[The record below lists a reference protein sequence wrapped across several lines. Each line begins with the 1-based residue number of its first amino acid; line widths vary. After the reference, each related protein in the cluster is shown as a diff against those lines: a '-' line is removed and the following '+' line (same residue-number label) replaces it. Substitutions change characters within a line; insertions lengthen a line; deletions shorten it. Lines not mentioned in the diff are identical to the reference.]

1 MTTPLKSIA
10 DRLVEYCRTGQ
21 EARGLDELYDPA
33 VVSVEAMAMPGAG
46 SAESVGLDALKG
58 KHAWWAQAFEVH
70 GADVQGPFLHG
81 DEQFAVVFSIDATER
96 ASGKRNAMKEVA
108 VYTVANG
115 RIRREAFFYG

>member
-10 DRLVEYCRTGQ
+10 DRLVAYCRTGQ

-33 VVSVEAMAMPGAG
+33 VVSVEAMAMPGTG

-81 DEQFAVVFSIDATER
+81 DDQFAVVFSIDATER

>member
-81 DEQFAVVFSIDATER
+81 DDQFAVVFSIDATER
-96 ASGKRNAMKEVA
+96 ASGERSAMKEVA

>member
-33 VVSVEAMAMPGAG
+33 VVSVEAMAMPGTG

-81 DEQFAVVFSIDATER
+81 DDQFAVVFSIDATER

>member
-81 DEQFAVVFSIDATER
+81 DDQFAVVFSIDATER